1 MGPRTD
7 PEKAQAALVA
17 AQMSNTVEDTLSQMI
32 LFEYKEVAKNI
43 LKVQKRSIFITFSL
57 LRCTVSFA
65 VMGGDMIS
73 SVV

>member
-7 PEKAQAALVA
+7 PEKAKAALVA

-57 LRCTVSFA
+57 FRCNASFA
-65 VMGGDMIS
+65 VMRGDMIS